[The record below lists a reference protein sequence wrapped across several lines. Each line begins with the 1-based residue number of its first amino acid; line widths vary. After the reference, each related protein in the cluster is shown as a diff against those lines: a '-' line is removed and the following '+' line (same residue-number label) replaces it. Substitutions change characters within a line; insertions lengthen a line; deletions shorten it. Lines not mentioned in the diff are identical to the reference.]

1 MFDKEDPRHFLQ
13 FLCGQSYTEMAL
25 APGDLKEFVKEK
37 ILRLA
42 DHARNAA
49 EVILM
54 LAGMSR
60 QVWVPVQM
68 SIVKTAR
75 GGPQGPPTIAA
86 QAPGYQAF
94 VNLGCCQ
101 EEMLLVRERNQVTPS
116 EAMKFV
122 EFETYGS
129 LNHKRILYRR
139 PDVESFVYQVSFRI
153 FYP

>member
-1 MFDKEDPRHFLQ
+1 MRAKLYGNGFGARRLERVCEGKNIATSRPRPECCRGHPDACRNVSTSLGPSSDVHRQ
-13 FLCGQSYTEMAL
+13 NCPWRA
-25 APGDLKEFVKEK
+25 
-37 ILRLA
+37 
-42 DHARNAA
+42 AR
-49 EVILM
+49 
-54 LAGMSR
+54 
-60 QVWVPVQM
+60 
-68 SIVKTAR
+68 TAYD
-75 GGPQGPPTIAA
+75 AA

-101 EEMLLVRERNQVTPS
+101 EQMLLVRERNQVTPS